1 MKKAIFIFIGVLFIQ
16 SGFSQ
21 IADTSK
27 SILDSIS
34 LKVIYYLENKQPDS
48 IYSLAGENFRNHITK
63 EDFKSISENQ
73 IFPINNFHNVTYVK
87 TLNGINKYKVAGSP
101 ELQLLISLDKEN
113 KIETFLIQPYSEN

>member
-1 MKKAIFIFIGVLFIQ
+1 MKKVIFIFIGVLFIQ
-16 SGFSQ
+16 SGFTQ
-21 IADTSK
+21 AANTSK

-48 IYSLAGENFRNHITK
+48 IYSLAGENFRNHLTK

-73 IFPINNFHNVTYVK
+73 IFPINNFQDVTFVK

-101 ELQLLISLDKEN
+101 ELQLLISLDKDN